1 MGLMYARQLDALGDA
16 TRREIFDRI
25 RHRPRAVG
33 ELAAELP
40 VSRPAVSQHLRVL
53 RQAGLVQAEALG
65 TRRIYSVD
73 PSGIDALRSWV
84 EEMWDE
90 ALGRFASAVAADDDE
105 KGDH

>member
-1 MGLMYARQLDALGDA
+1 MYARQLDALGDA

-53 RQAGLVQAEALG
+53 RQAGLVQSEASG
-65 TRRIYSVD
+65 TRRIYSID
-73 PSGIDALRSWV
+73 PSGIDALRHWV

-90 ALGRFASAVAADDDE
+90 ALGRFATAVAADADE
-105 KGDH
+105 KGER